1 MNKHMQHESN
11 DDTNI
16 LWLLRI
22 SINALK
28 ANKTEV
34 VNWTPNIGVIIALA
48 EQVSLVFI
56 FLFIVIIYL

>member
-16 LWLLRI
+16 LWLLRR

-34 VNWTPNIGVIIALA
+34 VN
-48 EQVSLVFI
+48 
-56 FLFIVIIYL
+56 